1 MLNLKKRISEARQND
16 EGFTLIELAV
26 VILIIGILLALALP
40 SFLGVRK
47 NAQHKAAQSALNVT
61 LTTAKA
67 IYSDGNTYVIPLA
80 SFTGAEPS
88 FTFHTATDAA
98 AATLTTPATGGTQA
112 AVLGSVGP
120 KDVAYFGTATSFM
133 AVAKSDGE
141 RCYVLTDDLSST
153 GSTGT
158 HVYFHANAGN
168 ATCAFPATFAEVAV
182 PANGWT
188 EVKAG

>member
-1 MLNLKKRISEARQND
+1 MLNLKKRIAEARQND

-61 LTTAKA
+61 LTTAKS
-67 IYSDGNTYVIPLA
+67 IYSDGNTYVIPVA

-88 FTFHTATDAA
+88 FVFHTATDAVVA
-98 AATLTTPATGGTQA
+98 SVGVPASGGTIA
-112 AVLGSVGP
+112 TVGASTGP
-120 KDVAYFGTATSFM
+120 KDVAYFGNANTFQ
-133 AVAKSDGE
+133 AVAKSEGE
-141 RCYVLTDDLSST
+141 RCYALTDDLSSN

-158 HVYFHANAGN
+158 HVYFIANPGNAG
-168 ATCAFPATFAEVAV
+168 CAFPVLGFVAN